1 MDERIERARVLY
13 ERAVFDGDATAL
25 ETADRELDA
34 AEADLAL
41 ARGRIVHGRFLDQR
55 REDPG
60 ELALFE
66 RAARLYRAL
75 GDVRGEGESLFWIGI
90 FHQVVRQDNGTAVPV
105 LERSHELAA
114 QTGDKLTMS
123 YALRHLGFAEHVAG
137 RLGPARERLEESA
150 RLRRELGFLP
160 GVAANL
166 IGLAYITDAE
176 GRRDEALRVLDEA
189 AELAEASGAHGILR
203 AVKEAAQ
210 EIGRETLLEFG
221 TDPA

>member
-1 MDERIERARVLY
+1 MDERVERARLLY
-13 ERAVFDGDATAL
+13 ERAIFDGDATAL

-41 ARGRIVHGRFLDQR
+41 TRGRIVHGRFLDEGK
-55 REDPG
+55 EDPA

-105 LERSHELAA
+105 LERSRELAA
-114 QTGDKLTMS
+114 QTGDKVTMS
-123 YALRHLGFAEHVAG
+123 YVLRHLGVAEHVAG
-137 RLGPARERLEESA
+137 RLGPARERLEESV
-150 RLRRELGFLP
+150 RLRRELGFRP

-166 IGLAYITDAE
+166 IGLAYITAAE
-176 GRRDEALRVLDEA
+176 GRRDEALKVLDEA
-189 AELAEASGAHGILR
+189 AELAEATGAHGILR
-203 AVKEAAQ
+203 SVEEA
-210 EIGRETLLEFG
+210 RESL
-221 TDPA
+221 